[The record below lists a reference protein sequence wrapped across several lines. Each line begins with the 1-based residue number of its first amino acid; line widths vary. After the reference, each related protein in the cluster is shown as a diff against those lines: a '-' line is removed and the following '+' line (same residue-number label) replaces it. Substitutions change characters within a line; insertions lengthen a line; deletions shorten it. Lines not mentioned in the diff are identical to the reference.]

1 MNQSTAL
8 FPAQTLGLDVGD
20 RWIHVARVDA
30 AGDAIEERIRC
41 SPKACGEYFEKLECC
56 RVVLDV
62 GTHSRWLDRLLTRA
76 GHEVFVANAG
86 RLRSIHASPHKSDR
100 RDALELARLGR
111 LDPRIL
117 HPIRHR
123 PEEMQEDL
131 CLLHARDALVR
142 CRTLLINQVRGTLKA
157 CGHQPP
163 RCSTAAFPRRLTEQ
177 SISNTSA
184 AVLLGEIQHLTQE
197 IKKLDQRIE
206 EIAQQRYPAVALVS
220 QISGVGTLT
229 ALAFV
234 LILFDPRRFRRSRDV
249 APYLG
254 LVARKHQSG
263 DSDPE
268 LGITKAGNC
277 FMRRLLVQSAH
288 YILGRN
294 RPDCD
299 LRRYGER
306 LIGRGGKAAKKRAVV
321 AVARKLAVLM
331 HRLWVSTEVYQP
343 LHKGMTPTT

>member
-1 MNQSTAL
+1 MDQSTAL
-8 FPAQTLGLDVGD
+8 FPALTLGLDVGD
-20 RWIHVARVDA
+20 RWIHIARVDA
-30 AGDAIEERIRC
+30 AGAHLEERIRC
-41 SPKACGEYFEKLECC
+41 SPKVCQQYFERLERC
-56 RVVLDV
+56 RVVLEV

-86 RLRSIHASPHKSDR
+86 RLRSIHASRHKCDR

-163 RCSTAAFPRRLTEQ
+163 RCSSAAFPRRLVEQ
-177 SISNTSA
+177 SVSNTSA
-184 AVLLGEIQHLTQE
+184 SVLADQIQHLTEE
-197 IKKLDQRIE
+197 IKKLDRRIQ
-206 EIAQQRYPAVALVS
+206 EIAQTRYPAVALVS
-220 QISGVGTLT
+220 QIAGVGTLT

-234 LILFDPRRFRRSRDV
+234 LILFDPKRFRRSRDV

-263 DSDPE
+263 DSDPQ
-268 LGITKAGNC
+268 LGITKAGNR
-277 FMRRLLVQSAH
+277 FLRRLLVQSAH

-294 RPDCD
+294 RPDCE

-306 LIGRGGKAAKKRAVV
+306 LTARGGKVAKKRAVV

-331 HRLWVSTEVYQP
+331 HHLWVSAEVYRP
-343 LHKGMTPTT
+343 LREVATPTT